1 MSEAEPLRLDVR
13 PFHERGEEPFG
24 AIMTAVDSLEPGQA
38 FLLVNSFEPVP
49 LLRVLGKR
57 GFEARCEEV
66 GPDEWHVLFTP
77 PPR

>member
-1 MSEAEPLRLDVR
+1 MNAVDPLRLDVR
-13 PFHERGEEPFG
+13 PFHERGEEPFA

-57 GFEARCEEV
+57 GFEAHSVEA